1 MGHKMTHRSASTRIV
16 GGALAVVVVAM
27 LTGCFANPLDA
38 IVENATEETAK
49 NAAEDMIEGMTGGE
63 ADLSIGS
70 IPDSFPS
77 EIPLVSDNVLQGME
91 IPEGI
96 MVVLSDPRSVDELAA
111 QVKEDF
117 SGWEELGWTDLDMLV
132 GGVYQ
137 QDASYTVTV
146 SIMAE
151 EGSDAIVSYTV
162 NTSPDE

>member
-1 MGHKMTHRSASTRIV
+1 MGNKMTHRPVSTRIA
-16 GGALAVVVVAM
+16 GGALAVVIAGA

-49 NAAEDMIEGMTGGE
+49 NAAEDMIEGITGGA

-77 EIPLVSDNVLQGME
+77 EIPLVSDNVMQGME

-96 MVVLSDPRSVDELAA
+96 MVVLSDPRGIDELAA

-117 SGWEELGWTDLDMLV
+117 SGWEELGWTDLDMMIS
-132 GGVYQ
+132 GVYQ

-151 EGSDAIVSYTV
+151 EGSDALVSYTV
-162 NTSPDE
+162 NTSPGD